1 MKDRVLVLL
10 ILYFFGLSYFF
21 GAEYVST
28 MNTTI
33 RTKVLM
39 GPLLLSI
46 ITSFRDI
53 YDALDGKYTKKMI
66 IPTILNLVFFIFYIA
81 LLNTYIDKG
90 LF

>member
-10 ILYFFGLSYFF
+10 ILYFFGLSDFF

-39 GPLLLSI
+39 GPLVK
-46 ITSFRDI
+46 
-53 YDALDGKYTKKMI
+53 DG
-66 IPTILNLVFFIFYIA
+66 VFS
-81 LLNTYIDKG
+81 
-90 LF
+90 